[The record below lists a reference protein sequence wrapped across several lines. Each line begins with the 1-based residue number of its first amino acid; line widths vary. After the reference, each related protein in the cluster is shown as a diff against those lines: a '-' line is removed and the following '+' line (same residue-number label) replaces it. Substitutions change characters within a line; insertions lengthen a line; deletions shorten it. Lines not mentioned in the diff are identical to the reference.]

1 MSRPRSKIAARHR
14 RSLVCAMAQT
24 VERRLTAPAVAR
36 NRDPILAVLRR
47 ILPPDGLVLE
57 VASGTGEHAA
67 YFAAALPQL
76 LWQPSDP
83 DAVARASIAAHGTA
97 ARLANLLPPL
107 DLDAAADRWPATRAD
122 AVLCINMIHIAPWAA
137 AMGLVAGAARLL
149 PAGGVL
155 YLYGPFKEGGRH
167 TAPSNEAFDADL
179 RARNALWGVRDLDEV
194 AALARRHGLDHA
206 ETVAMPANNR
216 SVVFRRRAAGMDAP

>member
-1 MSRPRSKIAARHR
+1 
-14 RSLVCAMAQT
+14 MAQT

-137 AMGLVAGAARLL
+137 AMGLFAGAARLL

-155 YLYGPFKEGGRH
+155 YLYGAFKEGGCH

-179 RARNALWGVRDLDEV
+179 RARNALWGVRDLEEV

-206 ETVAMPANNR
+206 ETIAMPANNR